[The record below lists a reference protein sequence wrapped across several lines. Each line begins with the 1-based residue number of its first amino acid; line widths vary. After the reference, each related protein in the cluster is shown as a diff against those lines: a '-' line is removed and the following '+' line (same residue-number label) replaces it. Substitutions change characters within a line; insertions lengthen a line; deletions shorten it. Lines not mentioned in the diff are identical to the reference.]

1 MTTTTKKKKK
11 RPSCVERAEWAEE
24 PKAAVKITL
33 TANRTFSPFS
43 YLFLFF
49 FFLSFLFVNFT
60 FKTKK
65 MGNDARRSQAQQQ
78 TLTKQNAATSCKR
91 NRRG

>member
-49 FFLSFLFVNFT
+49 FCLSLSLISRLKPRKWETTLGVP
-60 FKTKK
+60 K
-65 MGNDARRSQAQQQ
+65 RSN
-78 TLTKQNAATSCKR
+78 KH
-91 NRRG
+91 